1 MSHKVKPLSG
11 IIIQHVYIFFLP
23 GKLKCLL
30 NSTLIQE
37 IIQNI
42 NYMGFGAI
50 QIRYM
55 EVFIQF
61 NPWFS
66 IKIVFTGNKYQNE
79 GLWARLFSHCDVFIY
94 TSKNLSSKTLQVHW
108 LMTICAI
115 TSPYPHL
122 PQSSSHLAFLSV
134 TFPSLAS
141 CHQLGWQHFH
151 VRTQ

>member
-11 IIIQHVYIFFLP
+11 IIIQHLNIFFLP
-23 GKLKCLL
+23 GKLKYLL

-66 IKIVFTGNKYQNE
+66 IKIVLTENKYQNE
-79 GLWARLFSHCDVFIY
+79 GLQARLFSHCNVFIY
-94 TSKNLSSKTLQVHW
+94 TSKNLSSKTLQFHW
-108 LMTICAI
+108 LMTILCHYLSI
-115 TSPYPHL
+115 SL
-122 PQSSSHLAFLSV
+122 PATIL
-134 TFPSLAS
+134 
-141 CHQLGWQHFH
+141 
-151 VRTQ
+151 